1 VVCNGLWSISAQ
13 ERVHL
18 ASELELVR
26 T

>member
-1 VVCNGLWSISAQ
+1 VVCNGFWSISAQ
-13 ERVHL
+13 ERVRL